1 MEIVYRALIIYLFL
15 WMITRVVG
23 RSTIG
28 ELSTF
33 QLILFITMGDMV
45 QQGVTQQDY
54 SVTAGIL
61 AVSTFAV
68 LTIGLPWANVRWPRL
83 RAITHG
89 VPVIIV
95 QDGFGNTVAMALP
108 ASVIS
113 SLLGAANGFV
123 LAKWRFP
130 GADFVFALILFGM
143 FIPYQAILIPMVQTM
158 SYTGLRGGL
167 AGLVLVHVIYG
178 LPITTLIFRSY
189 FAGVSEELIEAA
201 KVDGAGMLASFAF
214 IALPIA
220 PPAFAVAM
228 IWQFTSAWNDF
239 LFGVLL
245 TTKDRWP
252 ITVALNNIAGSQAV
266 PFNEAMASALLACL
280 PTLLVYI
287 LLGRFFL
294 RGLMAGALKG

>member
-1 MEIVYRALIIYLFL
+1 MTRPDDYRIRSRWAPYVATVRYLVLFALACFFLMPVYALL
-15 WMITRVVG
+15 
-23 RSTIG
+23 
-28 ELSTF
+28 
-33 QLILFITMGDMV
+33 
-45 QQGVTQQDY
+45 
-54 SVTAGIL
+54 VTALKSPGE
-61 AVSTFAV
+61 VSVVRMWQWPQALSLDNFAIVWPKLREGFANSV
-68 LTIGLPWANVRWPRL
+68 L
-83 RAITHG
+83 
-89 VPVIIV
+89 
-95 QDGFGNTVAMALP
+95 MALP

-143 FIPYQAILIPMVQTM
+143 FIPYQAVLIPMFQTM

-167 AGLVLVHVIYG
+167 PGLVLVHVIYG

-189 FAGVSEELIEAA
+189 FAGISEELIEAA
-201 KVDGAGMLASFAF
+201 KVDGAGMLKSFVF
-214 IALPIA
+214 VALPIA
-220 PPAFAVAM
+220 PPAFAVSM

-245 TTKDRWP
+245 TQKDRWP

-280 PTLLVYI
+280 PTLAVYVV
-287 LLGRFFL
+287 LGRFFL

>member
-1 MEIVYRALIIYLFL
+1 
-15 WMITRVVG
+15 
-23 RSTIG
+23 
-28 ELSTF
+28 
-33 QLILFITMGDMV
+33 
-45 QQGVTQQDY
+45 
-54 SVTAGIL
+54 VTAARGDSRIRSRW
-61 AVSTFAV
+61 APYV
-68 LTIGLPWANVRWPRL
+68 LTARYLALFALACFFLMPVYALLVTALKSPAEVSVVRMWQWPHALSLDNFRIVWPKL
-83 RAITHG
+83 RE
-89 VPVIIV
+89 
-95 QDGFGNTVAMALP
+95 GFGNSVAMALP

-143 FIPYQAILIPMVQTM
+143 FIPYQAVLIPMFQTM

-201 KVDGAGMLASFAF
+201 KVDGAGLLASFAF

-280 PTLLVYI
+280 PTLVVYI
-287 LLGRFFL
+287 VLGRFFL

>member
-1 MEIVYRALIIYLFL
+1 MSAASAGRIRSPWAPYVMTARYLALFTLACFFIMPVYALLVTAL
-15 WMITRVVG
+15 KSPGEVSVV
-23 RSTIG
+23 RMWQWPH
-28 ELSTF
+28 ELSLDNF
-33 QLILFITMGDMV
+33 RIV
-45 QQGVTQQDY
+45 
-54 SVTAGIL
+54 
-61 AVSTFAV
+61 
-68 LTIGLPWANVRWPRL
+68 WPKL
-83 RAITHG
+83 R
-89 VPVIIV
+89 
-95 QDGFGNTVAMALP
+95 DGFGNSVAMALP

-143 FIPYQAILIPMVQTM
+143 FIPYQAVLIPMFQTM

-201 KVDGAGMLASFAF
+201 KVDGAGLLATFAY
-214 IALPIA
+214 IALPIS

-287 LLGRFFL
+287 VLGRFFL

>member
-1 MEIVYRALIIYLFL
+1 MTASSDRRIRSRWAPYALTARYLVLFAFACFFLMPVYALLITALKSPAEVSVVRMWQWPHALSLDNFRIV
-15 WMITRVVG
+15 
-23 RSTIG
+23 
-28 ELSTF
+28 
-33 QLILFITMGDMV
+33 
-45 QQGVTQQDY
+45 
-54 SVTAGIL
+54 
-61 AVSTFAV
+61 
-68 LTIGLPWANVRWPRL
+68 WPKL
-83 RAITHG
+83 
-89 VPVIIV
+89 
-95 QDGFGNTVAMALP
+95 QDGFGNSVAMALP

-158 SYTGLRGGL
+158 SYTGLRGGV

-201 KVDGAGMLASFAF
+201 KVDGAGMLASFVF

-220 PPAFAVAM
+220 PPAFAVSM

-245 TTKDRWP
+245 TSKDRWP